1 MRETERSLWHSKL
14 VSLADEINFT
24 GKKPHKEKI
33 RGKLFEFTRANGWKR
48 LYEQIVG
55 ELYRINP
62 KFLQDSANGQTEFII
77 SDEPVLWSVEGRG
90 PAQTYDDSWWTLI
103 DNNIYIYTKNNTNK
117 KIELLRRFFDMY
129 GIEYAEL
136 KILIY

>member
-14 VSLADEINFT
+14 VSLADDIDFT
-24 GKKPHKEKI
+24 GQKPHKAQF

-62 KFLQDSANGQTEFII
+62 KLLQDSANGQTEFII
-77 SDEPVLWSVEGRG
+77 SDEPVLWSVGGRG
-90 PAQTYDDSWWTLI
+90 PAQTYDDSWWTPI